1 VHLDPKTIS
10 ELAIAFRPESF
21 FRVIPVT
28 HMATPLGMGF
38 GQSRFSSPNHLF
50 QLAYIAQDLATGI
63 AETIIRDRFEGTAER
78 VLDESEI
85 AEWAVAEITAA
96 EALIVLDLRTA
107 GLLRLGVSTDA
118 ARAKHHLEGQE
129 LSEAVHSTF
138 AVDGLLYLSRLTGAP
153 CVAVYDRAVES
164 KLFSS
169 PSSELVRQGDLIS
182 ALESLSVSVRGTP

>member
-1 VHLDPKTIS
+1 
-10 ELAIAFRPESF
+10 
-21 FRVIPVT
+21 
-28 HMATPLGMGF
+28 MC
-38 GQSRFSSPNHLF
+38 SS
-50 QLAYIAQDLATGI
+50 DL
-63 AETIIRDRFEGTAER
+63 
-78 VLDESEI
+78 
-85 AEWAVAEITAA
+85 
-96 EALIVLDLRTA
+96 
-107 GLLRLGVSTDA
+107 DA